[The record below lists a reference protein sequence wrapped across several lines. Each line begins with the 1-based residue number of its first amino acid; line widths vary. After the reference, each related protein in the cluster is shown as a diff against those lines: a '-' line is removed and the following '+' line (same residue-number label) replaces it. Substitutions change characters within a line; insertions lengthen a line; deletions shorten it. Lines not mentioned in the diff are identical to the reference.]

1 MLEDV
6 GDECL
11 GRGARPANLLH
22 IIVLHFE
29 LKTIFS
35 VAVIVK
41 LGRLRIADAR
51 YTRRPE
57 AILANAL
64 CLLELLI
71 DIWASLALPISSYS
85 WPAVLICIAW
95 EALDEL
101 HRFDGAGSVR
111 HILCENVTKV
121 VILGQNG
128 AYRADTLA
136 ICVNGALE
144 RRVYIVDIAQ
154 MASRLVLVRHERL
167 QQTRW

>member
-6 GDECL
+6 GDERL
-11 GRGARPANLLH
+11 GRGTRPANLLH

-41 LGRLRIADAR
+41 FDRLRIADAR
-51 YTRRPE
+51 YARRPE

-71 DIWASLALPISSYS
+71 GIWASLALPISSYS
-85 WPAVLICIAW
+85 WSTVLICFAW

-101 HRFDGAGSVR
+101 HCFDGAGSIC
-111 HILCENVTKV
+111 HILCENVTQV
-121 VILGQNG
+121 VILGQDG
-128 AYRADTLA
+128 A
-136 ICVNGALE
+136 
-144 RRVYIVDIAQ
+144 
-154 MASRLVLVRHERL
+154 
-167 QQTRW
+167 